1 MTAAVP
7 PITDVLMAAALFGLG
22 TGIDVRRLLSGGR
35 ALLLGGIATGLIG
48 GISLVGAVLLIFEW
62 TLPPR
67 RNVLILEDGPGIHR
81 SKGE

>member
-1 MTAAVP
+1 VTLAVP

-48 GISLVGAVLLIFEW
+48 GISLVGVVSLI
-62 TLPPR
+62 P
-67 RNVLILEDGPGIHR
+67 
-81 SKGE
+81 